1 LIPIQIAIARDNEF
15 VPLQDGVFSPEIEQP
30 TFDEGYGLIGSV
42 SKAISFGWYEAIF
55 EHYANLEV
63 KVVSSM
69 GEQSCGK
76 WDNVILYVAF

>member
-1 LIPIQIAIARDNEF
+1 M
-15 VPLQDGVFSPEIEQP
+15 PLQDGVFSPEIDQP

-55 EHYANLEV
+55 EHYADLEV
-63 KVVSSM
+63 KVISSM

-76 WDNVILYVAF
+76 